1 MEIFFSMC
9 EEAKEFDEEPYI
21 DIQAEYDKRNDE
33 VTKDLNEGQQYLFEN
48 INNES
53 IQKKSIPTLA
63 SSKFIKEDFVSNG
76 SKTSS
81 IIKASTNIENIE
93 LQKTEMLNKKRNI
106 SNDKGKRKDNIFNRI
121 KNNFFKEIQIIVS
134 NLIKNNEL
142 YRTKNIILKKIKKD
156 IYKEQ
161 KAIKNLYLL
170 DSTLKDVLSMDEDNK
185 VIIDNI
191 IEAQD
196 YPLLI
201 EFLDKTIK
209 ELMYFYSDK
218 CKKTEVREQCY
229 LDIIKSYENIIK
241 KLEDNGKPEEYI
253 SKYRYYSSNIEE
265 EFIEMNKHAKGRK

>member
-63 SSKFIKEDFVSNG
+63 SSKFVKEDFVSNG

-106 SNDKGKRKDNIFNRI
+106 SNNKGKRKDNIF
-121 KNNFFKEIQIIVS
+121 
-134 NLIKNNEL
+134 L
-142 YRTKNIILKKIKKD
+142 
-156 IYKEQ
+156 
-161 KAIKNLYLL
+161 
-170 DSTLKDVLSMDEDNK
+170 
-185 VIIDNI
+185 
-191 IEAQD
+191 
-196 YPLLI
+196 
-201 EFLDKTIK
+201 
-209 ELMYFYSDK
+209 
-218 CKKTEVREQCY
+218 
-229 LDIIKSYENIIK
+229 
-241 KLEDNGKPEEYI
+241 
-253 SKYRYYSSNIEE
+253 
-265 EFIEMNKHAKGRK
+265 